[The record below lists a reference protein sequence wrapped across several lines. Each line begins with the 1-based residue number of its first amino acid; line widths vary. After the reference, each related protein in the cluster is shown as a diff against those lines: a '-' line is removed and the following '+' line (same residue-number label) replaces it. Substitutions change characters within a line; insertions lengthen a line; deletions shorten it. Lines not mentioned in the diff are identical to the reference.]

1 MIGVPV
7 SVPFGGIAGYA
18 LLQRRMDDNLA
29 LVARSP
35 QVTRDLQYFREN
47 ISKANSPEALM
58 GDFRLASVV
67 LTAYGLGS
75 EVGKKAFIE
84 RIMADGTDNPDSLAN
99 RLRDPR
105 FQALAKGVGFG
116 NIGGSRT
123 LFNAFRSEIEEGY
136 LRQTLEEAVGASD
149 NNLRLALNFER
160 RIGSIA
166 SGGAVEN
173 AGWFQIMGEL
183 PLRRVVEGAFGL
195 PASFGLI
202 DLDQQRQVLTQRS
215 QALFGSSGSP
225 AALAKPENTE
235 KLIRQFLALSQAGG
249 STAVGGSLPASGAL
263 TLLSAIAA
271 NGNGGISAA
280 SLLLARV

>member
-1 MIGVPV
+1 MISVPV

-47 ISKANSPEALM
+47 ISKADSPEALM

-84 RIMADGTDNPDSLAN
+84 RIMAYGTDNPDSLAN

-116 NIGGSRT
+116 NIGGSRM

-166 SGGAVEN
+166 NGGAVEN
-173 AGWFQIMGEL
+173 AGWFRIMGEL
-183 PLRRVVEGAFGL
+183 PLRRVVEGALGL

-202 DLDQQRQVLTQRS
+202 DLDQQRQVLTKRS
-215 QALFGSSGSP
+215 QALFGGSGSP

>member
-7 SVPFGGIAGYA
+7 SVPFGGVAGYA

-35 QVTRDLQYFREN
+35 QVTRDLDYFREN
-47 ISKANSPEALM
+47 IRNADSPEALM
-58 GDFRLASVV
+58 SDYRLARVV

-75 EVGKKAFIE
+75 EIGKKAFVE
-84 RIMADGTDNPDSLAN
+84 RIMAEGTDDPASFAN

-105 FQALAKGVGFG
+105 YQALARGVGFG

-123 LFNAFRSEIEEGY
+123 LFNTFREEIEQGF
-136 LRQTLEEAVGASD
+136 LRQTLEEAVGAND
-149 NNLRLALNFER
+149 ADLRLALNFQR
-160 RIGSIA
+160 RIGAIA
-166 SGGAVEN
+166 NGSAVES

-202 DLDQQRQVLTQRS
+202 DLDRQRQVLTQRT
-215 QALFGSSGSP
+215 QALFGGNGSP
-225 AALAKPENTE
+225 AAFAEPDNAE
-235 KLIRQFLALSQAGG
+235 KLVRRFLALSQASGG
-249 STAVGGSLPASGAL
+249 SSATGTLPASGAL
-263 TLLSAIAA
+263 TLLSGIAA
-271 NGNGGISAA
+271 NGNGGVSAA
-280 SLLLARV
+280 SLLLARL